1 MARVLVAM
9 SGGVDSAVAA
19 ALLVDQGHEVTGV
32 HLKLA
37 DLPLAAQVP
46 GHGCCTLDD
55 AQDAR
60 RAAQVL
66 GIPYYVWDLSA
77 DFEREVQRPFASTYA
92 AGATPNPCVTC
103 NERVKYAALLDRAL
117 ALGFDA
123 LATGHHAR
131 LRREGR
137 PVTEPGA
144 RAELVRAV
152 DARKDQS
159 YVLYV
164 ATPRQLAHTLL
175 PVGELPKERIRAIAA
190 ERGLRVASKPDS
202 YDVCFIPDGDTVGYL
217 AERLPA
223 EPGPIVDE
231 DGEVLGTHDGVWRF
245 TVGQRRGLG
254 LDHHERR
261 FVTDVD
267 AASRTVRV
275 GPRAQLACHWA
286 ELERPNWTRGAPPD
300 GRVRVQVRAH
310 GRSVPGRLVP
320 GPVTSG
326 PVATGPV
333 APGSDALRSD
343 VPAVGVSDG
352 RADAASGATG
362 RAHTPD
368 GWHGRGA
375 GAAADERVRVQLDEP
390 VHGLALG
397 QAAVLY
403 TPDDRVCL
411 GGGRIVAAERPAG
424 LPLAQ
429 IGSA

>member
-19 ALLVDQGHEVTGV
+19 ALLLDQGHEVTGV

-37 DLPLAAQVP
+37 DLPLDDQVP

-60 RAAQVL
+60 RVAQVL
-66 GIPYYVWDLSA
+66 GIPYYVWDMSEV
-77 DFEREVQRPFASTYA
+77 FEREVQTPFATSYA
-92 AGATPNPCVTC
+92 AGRTPNPCVTC

-131 LRREGR
+131 LRRDGR
-137 PVTEPGA
+137 PVTEPG
-144 RAELVRAV
+144 RGAELVRAA

-164 ATPRQLAHTLL
+164 ATPHQLAHTLL
-175 PVGELPKERIRAIAA
+175 PVGELSKERIRAIAA
-190 ERGLRVASKPDS
+190 DRGLRVATKPDS

-217 AERLPA
+217 ADRLTA
-223 EPGPIVDE
+223 DPGPIVDQ

-267 AASRTVRV
+267 PASRTVRV
-275 GPRAQLACHWA
+275 GPREELACRWA
-286 ELERPNWTRGAPPD
+286 ELERPNWTRGDVPTGP
-300 GRVRVQVRAH
+300 VRVQIRAH
-310 GRSVPGRLVP
+310 GRSVPGRLW
-320 GPVTSG
+320 
-326 PVATGPV
+326 TGV
-333 APGSDALRSD
+333 SAADRDAPG
-343 VPAVGVSDG
+343 
-352 RADAASGATG
+352 
-362 RAHTPD
+362 
-368 GWHGRGA
+368 
-375 GAAADERVRVQLDEP
+375 DERVRVELDEP

-403 TPDDRVCL
+403 TPDDLVCL
-411 GGGRIVAAERPAG
+411 GGGRVIAAERPAG
-424 LPLAQ
+424 LPLA
-429 IGSA
+429 SATRRQRA